1 MDSTGC
7 SSPNVDSLLVRIW
20 LRLTKSRLSTS
31 SSTGKVLA
39 ELKKKKSATA
49 RNSGTATGSGGVS
62 RVPSASGTSGS
73 QPGVKSR
80 DSGFTAGSGFPKGV
94 LNAVCFFLRCAI
106 AFGRCS
112 VPPSLPSIVV
122 DSNFQGSQTAPD
134 PSNAPAHGHSTLPI
148 APVASTSSTSS
159 AQSHGARSTTG
170 KEKGPTAS
178 DLNLSKFSTA
188 DRTILEEL
196 KANILAREAQFV
208 IKGIGHATVGGKKC
222 PGKKYHP
229 YSKEDVPY
237 PRSYDREV
245 VDL

>member
-1 MDSTGC
+1 MQYVFFLSFLPIPICSLVFCVVLSPLDVPFPSSLASVFIDST
-7 SSPNVDSLLVRIW
+7 
-20 LRLTKSRLSTS
+20 
-31 SSTGKVLA
+31 
-39 ELKKKKSATA
+39 
-49 RNSGTATGSGGVS
+49 
-62 RVPSASGTSGS
+62 
-73 QPGVKSR
+73 
-80 DSGFTAGSGFPKGV
+80 
-94 LNAVCFFLRCAI
+94 
-106 AFGRCS
+106 
-112 VPPSLPSIVV
+112 
-122 DSNFQGSQTAPD
+122 FQGSQTAPD
-134 PSNAPAHGHSTLPI
+134 PPNAPTRGHSTLPI

-159 AQSHGARSTTG
+159 AQSHGTRSTTG

-196 KANILAREAQFV
+196 KANIRAREAQFV

-229 YSKEDVPY
+229 YPKEDVPY

>member
-1 MDSTGC
+1 LFR
-7 SSPNVDSLLVRIW
+7 PPPPPLL
-20 LRLTKSRLSTS
+20 
-31 SSTGKVLA
+31 
-39 ELKKKKSATA
+39 
-49 RNSGTATGSGGVS
+49 
-62 RVPSASGTSGS
+62 
-73 QPGVKSR
+73 
-80 DSGFTAGSGFPKGV
+80 
-94 LNAVCFFLRCAI
+94 LNQF
-106 AFGRCS
+106 
-112 VPPSLPSIVV
+112 
-122 DSNFQGSQTAPD
+122 FQGSQTAPD
-134 PSNAPAHGHSTLPI
+134 PPNAPTRGHSTLPI

-159 AQSHGARSTTG
+159 AQSHGTRSTTG

-178 DLNLSKFSTA
+178 DLNLAKFSTA

-229 YSKEDVPY
+229 YPKEDVPY